1 MQNQKPPTLIEHFS
15 AITDPRIDRTK
26 RHKLIDILVIAICA
40 IICGAESW
48 EDFEVFG
55 EAKEDWFRKFLELPN
70 GIPSH
75 DTFRR
80 VFARLNPTEFQ
91 QCFLDWVR
99 SAYEITQGQVVAIDG
114 KQSRGSS
121 ERQAGKSAIN
131 MVSAW
136 ASESRLVLGQVKV
149 NEKSNEITA
158 IPQLLDML
166 EIAGCIITIDAM
178 GCQTEIAAKII
189 EKKADYVLSV
199 KGNQGKL
206 YEDLVGY
213 FDWALK
219 DKFKQSAYTA
229 QESVDGDHGRIE
241 IRRYYATSDISWLRN
256 KSEWKGIR
264 SIAMVESERTVQG
277 EDTSLERRYYVSSLS
292 AEAEQIG
299 RAIRSHWSIE
309 NSLHW
314 VLDVGF
320 REDASRIRKEH
331 APENMATLRHI
342 ALNLLK
348 EDKTIKVGIRS
359 KRLKAG
365 WDEGYL
371 LKVLTG

>member
-1 MQNQKPPTLIEHFS
+1 MEKQKPPTLIEHFS
-15 AITDPRIDRTK
+15 SITDPRIDRTK
-26 RHKLIDILVIAICA
+26 RHNLIDILVIAICA

-55 EAKEDWFRKFLELPN
+55 ESKEDWFSKFLELPA

-91 QCFLDWVR
+91 RCFLEWVR
-99 SAYEITQGQVVAIDG
+99 SAYEITGGQVVAIDG
-114 KQSRGSS
+114 KQPRGSAD
-121 ERQAGKSAIN
+121 RRAGKSAIN

-149 NEKSNEITA
+149 DEKSNEITA

-166 EIAGCIITIDAM
+166 ELGGCIVTIDAM
-178 GCQTEIAAKII
+178 GCQTEIARKII
-189 EKKADYVLSV
+189 SKEADYVLAV
-199 KGNQGKL
+199 KGNQVNL
-206 YEDLVGY
+206 YEDLVQY
-213 FDWALK
+213 FDWALE
-219 DKFKQSAYTA
+219 DKFKQSIYT
-229 QESVDGDHGRIE
+229 QHQTTEGDHGRIE
-241 IRRYYATSDISWLRN
+241 VRRYYATSDIEWMRN
-256 KSEWKGIR
+256 KSEWSGIR
-264 SIAMVESERTVQG
+264 SIAMVESERTVTG
-277 EDTSLERRYYVSSLS
+277 EETSRERRYYISSLGG
-292 AEAEQIG
+292 EAEQIG
-299 RAIRSHWSIE
+299 KAIRGHWSIE

-320 REDASRIRKEH
+320 REDRSRIRKDH
-331 APENMATLRHI
+331 GPENMATLRHI

-348 EDKTIKVGIRS
+348 QDKTTKVGIRS

-365 WDEGYL
+365 WDESYL
-371 LKVLTG
+371 LRVLTG

>member
-91 QCFLDWVR
+91 QCFLDW
-99 SAYEITQGQVVAIDG
+99 
-114 KQSRGSS
+114 
-121 ERQAGKSAIN
+121 
-131 MVSAW
+131 
-136 ASESRLVLGQVKV
+136 
-149 NEKSNEITA
+149 
-158 IPQLLDML
+158 
-166 EIAGCIITIDAM
+166 
-178 GCQTEIAAKII
+178 
-189 EKKADYVLSV
+189 
-199 KGNQGKL
+199 
-206 YEDLVGY
+206 
-213 FDWALK
+213 
-219 DKFKQSAYTA
+219 
-229 QESVDGDHGRIE
+229 
-241 IRRYYATSDISWLRN
+241 
-256 KSEWKGIR
+256 
-264 SIAMVESERTVQG
+264 
-277 EDTSLERRYYVSSLS
+277 
-292 AEAEQIG
+292 
-299 RAIRSHWSIE
+299 
-309 NSLHW
+309 HW

-331 APENMATLRHI
+331 APENIATLRHI

-348 EDKTIKVGIRS
+348 QDKTIKVGIRS

>member
-48 EDFEVFG
+48 EDFEVFA

-75 DTFRR
+75 DTFSR

-114 KQSRGSS
+114 KQNRRSS

-178 GCQTEIAAKII
+178 GCQTGIAAKII
-189 EKKADYVLSV
+189 EKKADYVFSV
-199 KGNQGKL
+199 KGNQGNL

-229 QESVDGDHGRIE
+229 HESADGDDGRIE
-241 IRRYYATSDISWLRN
+241 MRRYYATSDISWL
-256 KSEWKGIR
+256 
-264 SIAMVESERTVQG
+264 
-277 EDTSLERRYYVSSLS
+277 
-292 AEAEQIG
+292 
-299 RAIRSHWSIE
+299 
-309 NSLHW
+309 
-314 VLDVGF
+314 
-320 REDASRIRKEH
+320 
-331 APENMATLRHI
+331 
-342 ALNLLK
+342 
-348 EDKTIKVGIRS
+348 
-359 KRLKAG
+359 
-365 WDEGYL
+365 
-371 LKVLTG
+371 

>member
-1 MQNQKPPTLIEHFS
+1 MENQKSASLIEHFS
-15 AITDPRIDRTK
+15 NITDPRVDRTK
-26 RHKLIDILVIAICA
+26 RHKLIDILVIAICG

-55 EAKEDWFRKFLELPN
+55 QAKENWFRKFLELPN

-91 QCFLDWVR
+91 HCFLDWVR

-114 KQSRGSS
+114 KQPRGS
-121 ERQAGKSAIN
+121 RDKPVGKSAIN

-136 ASESRLVLGQVKV
+136 ASENRLVLGQVKV
-149 NEKSNEITA
+149 DEKSNEITA

-166 EIAGCIITIDAM
+166 EIAGCIVTIDAL
-178 GCQTEIAAKII
+178 GCQTDIAAKII
-189 EKKADYVLSV
+189 EKGADYVLSV
-199 KGNQGKL
+199 KGNQGNL
-206 YEDLVGY
+206 YADLVGY
-213 FDWALK
+213 FDWALT
-219 DKFKQSAYTA
+219 DKFKQSDYTSY
-229 QESVDGDHGRIE
+229 QTTEGDHGRIE
-241 IRRYYATSDISWLRN
+241 VRCYYATSDIEWLRN
-256 KSEWKGIR
+256 KIEWRGIR
-264 SIAMVESERTVQG
+264 SIAMVESERTITG
-277 EDTSLERRYYVSSLS
+277 EATSKERRYYISSLE
-292 AEAEQIG
+292 AEAEQIR
-299 RAIRSHWSIE
+299 RAIRKHWSIE

-320 REDASRIRKEH
+320 REDASRIRKDH
-331 APENMATLRHI
+331 GPENMTTLRHI

-348 EDKTIKVGIRS
+348 QDKTTKVGIRS

-365 WDEGYL
+365 WDESYL

>member
-1 MQNQKPPTLIEHFS
+1 MENQKPPSLIEHFS
-15 AITDPRIDRTK
+15 TITDPRIDRTK

-48 EDFEVFG
+48 EDFEAFG
-55 EAKEDWFRKFLELPN
+55 EAKEDWFRKFLELPA

-80 VFARLNPTEFQ
+80 VFARLSPGEFQ
-91 QCFLDWVR
+91 HCFLDWVR
-99 SAYEITQGQVVAIDG
+99 SAYEITHGQVVAIDG
-114 KQSRGSS
+114 KQPRGSAD
-121 ERQAGKSAIN
+121 RRAGKSAIN

-149 NEKSNEITA
+149 DDKSNEITA
-158 IPQLLDML
+158 IPHLLDML
-166 EIAGCIITIDAM
+166 EITGCIVTLDAM
-178 GCQTEIAAKII
+178 GCQTDIAAKII
-189 EKKADYVLSV
+189 EKEADYVLSV
-199 KGNQGKL
+199 KGNQGNL
-206 YEDLVGY
+206 YEDLAGY

-219 DKFKQSAYTA
+219 DKFKETTYTTD
-229 QESVDGDHGRIE
+229 ETVDGDHGRIE
-241 IRRYYATSDISWLRN
+241 ERRYYASGDISWLRS
-256 KSEWKGIR
+256 KSEWRGIR
-264 SIAMVESERTVQG
+264 SIAMVESQRTKTG
-277 EDTSLERRYYVSSLS
+277 EATSIERRYYISSLE

-299 RAIRSHWSIE
+299 RAIRRHWSIE

-320 REDASRIRKEH
+320 REDASRIRKDH
-331 APENMATLRHI
+331 GPENMTTLRHI

-348 EDKTIKVGIRS
+348 QDKTTKVGIRS

-365 WDEGYL
+365 WDESYL